1 MAPRNGVSFAG
12 QDEEPDLDYGES
24 DDAPEERPPSRG
36 NDKKIK
42 RGHKSKN
49 DRQEKTGSHKTERE
63 PRSRRDTGE
72 YKYSDKRRSRR
83 H

>member
-24 DDAPEERPPSRG
+24 DDAPEEKSPSRE
-36 NDKKIK
+36 NDMRIK
-42 RGHKSKN
+42 GVHKSKN
-49 DRQEKTGSHKTERE
+49 ERQEKSGSHKTERE
-63 PRSRRDTGE
+63 PRSRRDNGD
-72 YKYSDKRRSRR
+72 KYSGKSRSRR